1 MRTLTIETGE
11 GGKGRSFSAT
21 VLAYATASALWDG
34 GAAEAIRPVF
44 LQLACSEAEARPV
57 LANLQ
62 AGRKATM
69 RGEDCVS
76 KGDRVEL
83 LKSVGYVHRQQRFAE
98 GVILTAYLHELFVFD
113 PGLVDAT
120 SVKFVLMPP
129 RARLEAEAARFDRR
143 AVEAH
148 VRRLGCKSEDAR
160 LWCWLA
166 PMGALFC
173 AALARRSP
181 LPIPPDPRFWAQLY
195 CAALAAG
202 IASWGISTRYGN
214 PDRGTFGEAGAL
226 GFREVDT
233 AAVGLAP
240 GVACWVSHE
249 RLEEILAEQV
259 VLFEKSERK
268 VRHR

>member
-1 MRTLTIETGE
+1 MRTLTIETFD
-11 GGKGRSFSAT
+11 GGKGRSFSAS
-21 VLAYATASALWDG
+21 VLAYATASGLWEG
-34 GAAEAIRPVF
+34 GSAENIRPVF

-69 RGEDCVS
+69 RGEDCAS

-83 LKSVGYVHRQQRFAE
+83 LKSVGYVFRQQRFAE

-113 PGLVDAT
+113 PGLVDGDG
-120 SVKFVLMPP
+120 VRFVLMPP

-148 VRRLGCKSEDAR
+148 VRRLGYKTEDPR
-160 LWCWLA
+160 LWCHLA
-166 PMGALFC
+166 PMAALFC

-195 CAALAAG
+195 CAALATG
-202 IASWGISTRYGN
+202 LASWGISTRYSN
-214 PDRGTFGEAGAL
+214 PEPGTFGEAGAL
-226 GFREVDT
+226 GFREIDT
-233 AAVGLAP
+233 VAVGLAP
-240 GVACWVSHE
+240 GVACRVSHA
-249 RLEEILAEQV
+249 RLEELLAEQV
-259 VLFEKSERK
+259 VLFER
-268 VRHR
+268 RRR

>member
-1 MRTLTIETGE
+1 MRTLTIETGD
-11 GGKGRSFSAT
+11 GSKGRSFSAM
-21 VLAYATASALWDG
+21 VLAYATGSGLWEG
-34 GAAEAIRPVF
+34 GAAETTRPVF

-62 AGRKATM
+62 AGRKAVM
-69 RGEDCVS
+69 RGEECLS

-83 LKSVGYVHRQQRFAE
+83 LRSAGYVFRQQRFAE

-113 PGLVDAT
+113 PGLVDQAG
-120 SVKFVLMPP
+120 VRFVLMPP
-129 RARLEAEAARFDRR
+129 RARLDAEAARFDRG

-148 VRRLGCKSEDAR
+148 VRRLGYASEDPR

-166 PMGALFC
+166 PMAALFC

-195 CAALAAG
+195 CAALATG
-202 IASWGISTRYGN
+202 LASWGISTRYGN

-233 AAVGLAP
+233 GAVGLAP
-240 GVACWVSHE
+240 GVACMVSHAL
-249 RLEEILAEQV
+249 LEQLLAEQV
-259 VLFEKSERK
+259 TLFERK
-268 VRHR
+268 VRG

>member
-1 MRTLTIETGE
+1 MRSLTIETGD
-11 GGKGRSFSAT
+11 GSKGRSFSAT

-34 GAAEAIRPVF
+34 GAAEATRPVF

-62 AGRKATM
+62 GGRKAVM
-69 RGEDCVS
+69 RGEECLS

-83 LKSVGYVHRQQRFAE
+83 LRSAGYVFRQQRFAE

-113 PGLVDAT
+113 PGLVDPAG
-120 SVKFVLMPP
+120 VRFVLMPS
-129 RARLEAEAARFDRR
+129 RARLEAEAQRFDRR
-143 AVEAH
+143 AIEAH
-148 VRRLGCKSEDAR
+148 VRRLGYKSEDPR

-166 PMGALFC
+166 PMAALFC
-173 AALARRSP
+173 AAVARRSP

-195 CAALAAG
+195 CAALTAG
-202 IASWGISTRYGN
+202 IASWGISTRYGS
-214 PDRGTFGEAGAL
+214 PIEGTFGEAGAL

-240 GVACWVSHE
+240 GVACMTSHVA
-249 RLEEILAEQV
+249 LEELLAEQV
-259 VLFEKSERK
+259 VLFERK
-268 VRHR
+268 VRR

>member
-1 MRTLTIETGE
+1 MRVLTIETGD
-11 GGKGRSFSAT
+11 GSKGRSFSAT
-21 VLAYATASALWDG
+21 VLAYATASGLWEG

-62 AGRKATM
+62 GGRKAVM
-69 RGEDCVS
+69 RGEDCLS

-83 LKSVGYVHRQQRFAE
+83 LRSAGYVFRQQRFAE

-113 PGLVDAT
+113 PGLVDPNGARL
-120 SVKFVLMPP
+120 VLMPP

-143 AVEAH
+143 AVDAH
-148 VRRLGCKSEDAR
+148 VRRLGHKSEDPR

-166 PMGALFC
+166 PMAALFC

-202 IASWGISTRYGN
+202 IASWGISTRHGD
-214 PDRGTFGEAGAL
+214 PEPGTFGEVGAL
-226 GFREVDT
+226 GFREVDA

-240 GVACWVSHE
+240 GVACRVSHAQ
-249 RLEEILAEQV
+249 LEELLAEQV
-259 VLFEKSERK
+259 VLFER
-268 VRHR
+268 RRR